1 MTTTVTLVAA
11 GMYVILGRIV
21 MMFGSHWRDFA
32 FALLNLLSVYLF
44 FYWTADAE
52 VRPFRSSLFA
62 AYLTIVL
69 IQYLVLR
76 LFTNRSGWLPWLA
89 FLTPIVF
96 LVVVRYA
103 HVPEMFAFLLP
114 KVHPML
120 QGHPER
126 PLNASFV
133 GISYLV
139 FRTSHLVLEVRNG
152 LVPQPSFAQ
161 YLGFAFFLPT
171 LSVGPIS
178 PYSHHLRS
186 FTDPGSLDIPVGRAF
201 LRLIVGA
208 VKYRFIGPLLNQLTY
223 SGLLLDGH
231 PHHFMDLPVAA
242 VAYYLYLYC
251 NFSGFCDIAIGASG
265 LIGIGVAE
273 NFNHPF
279 SARNIK
285 DFWNRWHM
293 TLSLYMRDIV
303 FAPLSK
309 YLVRLF
315 GPARANH
322 AIAVTIMVV
331 FILVGVWH
339 GLGWNYAAFGAA
351 HGFGVVANHYY
362 TIALKRWLGRDRF
375 AAYIKSRIIHAI
387 AVVLT
392 FFYVSACFFLFANNG
407 QEMADIFSMLR
418 TH

>member
-1 MTTTVTLVAA
+1 MTTTVTLLAA
-11 GMYVILGRIV
+11 AMYIILGRIV
-21 MMFGSHWRDFA
+21 MKLGSRWRDLA
-32 FALLNLLSVYLF
+32 FALLNLFSVYLF
-44 FYWTADAE
+44 FYWTADSE
-52 VRPFRSSLFA
+52 IQLFRSSLFA
-62 AYLTIVL
+62 AYLVMVL
-69 IQYLVLR
+69 IQYLMLR
-76 LFTNRSGWLPWLA
+76 FFTDRSGWLPWLA
-89 FLTPIVF
+89 FLTPIIF
-96 LVVVRYA
+96 LIGVRYG

-114 KVHPML
+114 KDHPML

-139 FRTSHLVLEVRNG
+139 FRTSYLVLEVRNG
-152 LVPQPSFAQ
+152 LVPRPDFWQ

-171 LSVGPIS
+171 VSVGPIS
-178 PYSHHLRS
+178 PYSQHLRS
-186 FTDPGSLDIPVGRAF
+186 FTNPETLDIPVGRAL

-208 VKYRFIGPLLNQLTY
+208 VKYRFIGPMLNQLTY

-231 PHHFMDLPVAA
+231 PHHYVDLPVAA

-265 LIGIGVAE
+265 LIGVGVAE
-273 NFNHPF
+273 NFNQPF

-285 DFWNRWHM
+285 DYWNRWHM

-339 GLGWNYAAFGAA
+339 GLGWHYAVFGAL
-351 HGFGVVANHYY
+351 HGFGVVSNHYY
-362 TIALKRWLGRDRF
+362 TIWLKKWLGKEGF
-375 AAYIKSRIIHAI
+375 AAYNKSRTVYVL
-387 AVVLT
+387 AVILT
-392 FFYVSACFFLFANNG
+392 FLYVTACLFVFANDW
-407 QEMADIFSMLR
+407 QAMKDIFSMLR
-418 TH
+418 Y